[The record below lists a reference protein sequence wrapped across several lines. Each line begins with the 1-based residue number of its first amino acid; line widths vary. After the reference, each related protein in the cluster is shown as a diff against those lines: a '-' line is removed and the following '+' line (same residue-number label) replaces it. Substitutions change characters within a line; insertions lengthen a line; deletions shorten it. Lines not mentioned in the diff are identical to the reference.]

1 MKKRLLSFS
10 LASLML
16 VGSCPVT
23 AMANDGTQTVDVTE
37 EKAYADYYVQDGLV
51 FFWSGEGYEL
61 GDTPQPLTALKD
73 TRNGKS
79 ITQVALAATDP
90 TPKDFTHGT
99 TNEKETGGAYVVDKG
114 VLFRTHNTGE

>member
-1 MKKRLLSFS
+1 MTLGAFPF
-10 LASLML
+10 
-16 VGSCPVT
+16 VVT
-23 AMANDGTQTVDVTE
+23 ANDGTQTADATE
-37 EKAYADYYVQDGLV
+37 EKPYADYYVQDGLV

-61 GDTPQPLTALKD
+61 GDAVQELTALTD
-73 TRNGKS
+73 TRGNGKS
-79 ITQVALAATDP
+79 INKVTTGATDP